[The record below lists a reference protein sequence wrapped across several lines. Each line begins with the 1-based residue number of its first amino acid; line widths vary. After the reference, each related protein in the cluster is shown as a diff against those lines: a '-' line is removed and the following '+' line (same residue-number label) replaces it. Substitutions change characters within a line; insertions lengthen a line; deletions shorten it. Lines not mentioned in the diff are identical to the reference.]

1 MFHAFFFSVAC
12 AIAIVLITF
21 SPRSLLAYFPYPPS
35 LFLFVP
41 LSHPLPFFSLPSSL
55 FLFPNFALPSST
67 PPFFFW
73 QALVDGPTT
82 GVVRSPLNF
91 KHMNLTDFKIEIPLF
106 ASTSTVRKV
115 MKEADIVN
123 KWAQTAWAKKLA
135 RKQTRANLTDF
146 ERFNVK
152 RLRIKVC
159 VFLSHSS

>member
-1 MFHAFFFSVAC
+1 M
-12 AIAIVLITF
+12 
-21 SPRSLLAYFPYPPS
+21 
-35 LFLFVP
+35 
-41 LSHPLPFFSLPSSL
+41 
-55 FLFPNFALPSST
+55 
-67 PPFFFW
+67 
-73 QALVDGPTT
+73 
-82 GVVRSPLNF
+82 RSPLNF